1 MKKIEIGDIS
11 GKNVIRSEIRYLEW
25 KKDYFKV
32 NLMNLII
39 KIVNK
44 EEENIIKVN
53 KAKNKIIDKE
63 EIKLLTVRI

>member
-25 KKDYFKV
+25 NKYYFKV

-39 KIVNK
+39 KIVSK

-63 EIKLLTVRI
+63 EIKLLTAWI